1 MSETQMPA
9 AEVNST
15 NEQELVSY
23 EFAFHVL
30 PTVAEGEVPGVF
42 ESLKAL
48 ITNAGGEI
56 FAEENPQRFDLAYEI
71 IKYLEGKNRKFSSAY
86 FGWVRF
92 RLSPAALAELSENLD
107 AKKELLRYLFIKLT
121 KVEEQNPFNF
131 HESIVSRKVQT
142 ITDEDILSEED
153 GEVDSADIDETVEVA
168 EEMEVETLSE
178 DASTES
184 K

>member
-9 AEVNST
+9 AEANST

-42 ESLKAL
+42 ESIKAH
-48 ITNAGGEI
+48 ITKAGGEI
-56 FAEENPQRFDLAYEI
+56 LSEENPQRFDLAYDI

-92 RLSPAALAELSENLD
+92 RLSPAALAELSEHID
-107 AKKELLRYLFIKLT
+107 AQKELLRYLFIKLT
-121 KVEEQNPFNF
+121 KVEEQNPFRF
-131 HESIVSRKVQT
+131 HDSIVNKKVQT
-142 ITDEDILSEED
+142 VTDEEVSSEED
-153 GEVDSADIDETVEVA
+153 SEVDTTDIAETDEVVE
-168 EEMEVETLSE
+168 EETESE
-178 DASTES
+178 EDSTES

>member
-9 AEVNST
+9 AEVTVT

-42 ESLKAL
+42 ESIKTH
-48 ITNAGGEI
+48 ITKAGGEI
-56 FAEENPQRFDLAYEI
+56 FGEENPQRFDLAYDI
-71 IKYLEGKNRKFSSAY
+71 VKYLEGKNRKFSSAY

-92 RLSPAALAELSENLD
+92 RLSPSALVELAEHLD
-107 AKKELLRYLFIKLT
+107 GKKELLRYLFIKLT

-131 HESIVSRKVQT
+131 HESIVNKRVQT
-142 ITDEDILSEED
+142 ITDED
-153 GEVDSADIDETVEVA
+153 VA
-168 EEMEVETLSE
+168 EEGESDEEVDTEDLPEVDEVVVEEEVEVE
-178 DASTES
+178 DDSTES